1 MLNSFHPALGFS
13 LAPIIFYKITD
24 NETRKTGLARASRC
38 CRQSKMHNLHPQ
50 SGLDIPQIVFTFI
63 LTKQLSA
70 ARRHLA
76 TPSAFMNF
84 PIHLISS
91 KHDRKSYR
99 KKCGNTRYIAIHAPR
114 LQASSTRSNKSLLHH
129 VSGWHPGEFNYEPV
143 NANFH
148 GHNQLISIVS
158 HDAAQNISMLHSP
171 NPFSVATNHFV
182 EIY

>member
-13 LAPIIFYKITD
+13 LAQIIFYKITD

-50 SGLDIPQIVFTFI
+50 SGLDIQQIVFTFI

-91 KHDRKSYR
+91 KHECKSYR
-99 KKCGNTRYIAIHAPR
+99 KNAETRVTLPFMRLDYMPAPDPIKFYCITLMASRRIQLRASKCQFPWT
-114 LQASSTRSNKSLLHH
+114 
-129 VSGWHPGEFNYEPV
+129 
-143 NANFH
+143 
-148 GHNQLISIVS
+148 QLINIVN

-171 NPFSVATNHFV
+171 NPFQRCNKSFC
-182 EIY
+182 